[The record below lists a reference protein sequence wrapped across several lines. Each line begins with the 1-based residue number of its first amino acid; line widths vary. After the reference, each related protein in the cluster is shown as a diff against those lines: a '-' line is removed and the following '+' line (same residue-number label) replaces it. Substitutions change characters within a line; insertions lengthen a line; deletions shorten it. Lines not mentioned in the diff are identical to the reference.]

1 MESIQYFFLIAIA
14 IINFNEA
21 YITEHYD
28 VNEFDVDIRVKYD
41 TDCSSKVNFSTIVT
55 VPRGSSILN
64 VLEYANQNY
73 PTFNGFKVAFTG
85 ALNGAYQVVCING
98 NCADDT
104 CVWKVLTDPITT
116 AAVPINEVFVS
127 NIGMIVHFVYT
138 NNANIQG
145 YTIPKQ
151 SPLVQGSGSV
161 SGSLNGYL
169 NYTVQY
175 VSPCMAG
182 IGSPS
187 TPYTVSYIMG
197 ESALNV
203 MERAA
208 LKEPVHNFVLSN
220 IFGRFYVIHTFND
233 QPTTQSC
240 LWCVYYSPSSSGT
253 PSYHITSDINNFI
266 VPLPQGSLK
275 IKYEASCGNSAV
287 NALSRN
293 NLANVPLPVPP
304 HFNPFL

>member
-1 MESIQYFFLIAIA
+1 MKLVLYFISIIGG
-14 IINFNEA
+14 IITASEG
-21 YITEHYD
+21 YIIQHYSVAD
-28 VNEFDVDIRVKYD
+28 FDVEVHVQYD
-41 TDCSSKVNFSTIVT
+41 TQCSSKQDFSTIVT
-55 VPRGSSILN
+55 VPRGSSVLN

-73 PTFNGFKVAFTG
+73 PTFDGFKVAFSG
-85 ALNGAYQVVCING
+85 SYQVVCING
-98 NCADDT
+98 DCAENT
-104 CVWKVLTDPITT
+104 CVWKVTTDPVTIAT
-116 AAVPINEVFVS
+116 VPINEIFVT
-127 NIGMIVHFVYT
+127 NVGMVVYF
-138 NNANIQG
+138 
-145 YTIPKQ
+145 KFED
-151 SPLVQGSGSV
+151 SSFMPLTPSYNYNPSGPNSSLSYSV
-161 SGSLNGYL
+161 E
-169 NYTVQY
+169 Y
-175 VSPCMAG
+175 VSPCQAPSQNVAD
-182 IGSPS
+182 IPS